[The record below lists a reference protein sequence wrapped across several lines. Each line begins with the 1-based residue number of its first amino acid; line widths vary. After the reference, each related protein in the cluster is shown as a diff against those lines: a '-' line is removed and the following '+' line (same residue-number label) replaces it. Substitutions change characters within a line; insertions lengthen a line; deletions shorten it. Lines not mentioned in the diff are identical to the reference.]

1 MADVQTY
8 DDLPYTQ
15 FPVDV
20 DTFEDM
26 QDVSLD
32 TYGWVKQYN
41 EYFASGNIKSAQAL
55 LAAHPELQ
63 KCIFNA
69 LKINRMSQAIKAME
83 RFYKEDITDVITNV
97 AKNTVGINDDPTEEQ
112 AKVTTYSSEKIKSVL
127 ETIESEVDSNIKEMK
142 SAFNSAF
149 DLMVDLKTTVIE
161 TSAWTGTGPWTAV
174 LSIDGVDEL
183 CSPIIAWY
191 NTADDAA
198 TKKQQQKAWNMV
210 DTCETGNGIITF
222 TCKFKKPTVDIPI
235 AIKGR

>member
-1 MADVQTY
+1 MADVQNY

-41 EYFASGNIKSAQAL
+41 EYFAAGNIKSAQAL

-69 LKINRMSQAIKAME
+69 LKINRMTQAIKAME
-83 RFYKEDITDVITNV
+83 RFYKEDMARVIEAA
-97 AKNTVGINDDPTEEQ
+97 AKNAIGIKDNATEEES
-112 AKVTTYSSEKIKSVL
+112 KVTGYSGYKIENL
-127 ETIESEVDSNIKEMK
+127 LREVKYATLPLSGWVGDE
-142 SAFNSAF
+142 A
-149 DLMVDLKTTVIE
+149 
-161 TSAWTGTGPWTAV
+161 PWTQTINVEGTKATDTSLILWNNTTDD
-174 LSIDGVDEL
+174 LSV
-183 CSPIIAWY
+183 
-191 NTADDAA
+191 
-198 TKKQQQKAWNMV
+198 KKKEQKSWNMV
-210 DTCETGNGIITF
+210 DDCEIGDGTIIF
-222 TCKFKKPTVDIPI
+222 TCKFKKPIIDIPI